1 MFGMASHGLVNST
14 QGVMHD
20 AHTPPAHLCMS
31 WVRPSCCARPERD
44 DANGSTA
51 QLSHVGWEWMPAGK
65 LCMVLSSLL
74 FAGSGLLVKLL
85 AAQTVPTFLTVA
97 VRSFVVAMCTYTVQH
112 QR

>member
-1 MFGMASHGLVNST
+1 
-14 QGVMHD
+14 
-20 AHTPPAHLCMS
+20 
-31 WVRPSCCARPERD
+31 
-44 DANGSTA
+44 
-51 QLSHVGWEWMPAGK
+51 MPAGK